1 MKISPP
7 PRSARLEWLKNVAC
21 AVAVTVAVGA
31 GAVIAAS
38 ESLQPT
44 PGSALVV
51 LCGAVGR
58 CRGAVSPAAS
68 VSRDAVAQTLA
79 HSDP

>member
-1 MKISPP
+1 MKIPLP
-7 PRSARLEWLKNVAC
+7 PRRAWLEWLKSIAC

-38 ESLQPT
+38 ESLRPT
-44 PGSALVV
+44 PGSAIVV
-51 LCGAVGR
+51 LCDAVGR
-58 CRGAVSPAAS
+58 CRGAMNPAAS
-68 VSRDAVAQTLA
+68 VPRDAVA